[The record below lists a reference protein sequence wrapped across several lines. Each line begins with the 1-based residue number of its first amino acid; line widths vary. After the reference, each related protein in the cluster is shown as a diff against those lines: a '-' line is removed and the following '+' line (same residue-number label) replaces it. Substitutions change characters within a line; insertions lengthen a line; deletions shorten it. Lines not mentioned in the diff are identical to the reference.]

1 MRENIKNVQIYY
13 LSENQLLI
21 AKPRSLSGI
30 LFNMYTAEDRAQ
42 SYDASA
48 GAFSNIRCKSFP
60 IGVAMASKR
69 TLWTNGRM
77 KESVSAVERYRISVM
92 NEKNAVK
99 FLIYLYKIHKW
110 NV

>member
-48 GAFSNIRCKSFP
+48 GAFFQHPLQTFSYRRCHGKQTD
-60 IGVAMASKR
+60 A
-69 TLWTNGRM
+69 
-77 KESVSAVERYRISVM
+77 M
-92 NEKNAVK
+92 NERANEGVCVGCWK
-99 FLIYLYKIHKW
+99 ISYKRYEWKKCCKIL
-110 NV
+110 NIFVQNS